1 MDCIFRNTVSKSGK
15 AAEFTLGKQCL
26 RLYKL
31 DEQGDFRMPE
41 ISLLLVG
48 ETLPKPLIERTVSVR
63 LRPAKQCYF
72 SC

>member
-1 MDCIFRNTVSKSGK
+1 
-15 AAEFTLGKQCL
+15 
-26 RLYKL
+26 
-31 DEQGDFRMPE
+31 MPE

-48 ETLPKPLIERTVSVR
+48 ETLPKPLIDRTVPVR

>member
-1 MDCIFRNTVSKSGK
+1 MDSKNEASVDSSEQ
-15 AAEFTLGKQCL
+15 AELTLGKQCL

-31 DEQGDFRMPE
+31 DEQGDFRMSE

-48 ETLPKPLIERTVSVR
+48 ETLPKPLIDRTVPVR
-63 LRPAKQCYF
+63 LRPALQCYF